1 MRLSPETS
9 TAGPVIRAY
18 APGRITVNE
27 EVVTTSVVLTRER
40 ILHDWPPAGFED
52 LSAPLIDALADLEPE
67 VVLLGTGATLR
78 FPDARVLAG
87 LYHRGIGFEVMGTAA
102 ACRTFNL
109 LSGEGRRVVAAL
121 LMI

>member
-40 ILHDWPPAGFED
+40 ILHDWPPACFED

-78 FPDARVLAG
+78 FPDARIRAG

>member
-1 MRLSPETS
+1 MRFSPETS
-9 TAGPVIRAY
+9 IAGPLIRAY
-18 APGRITVNE
+18 APGRITLDK

-40 ILHDWPPAGFED
+40 ILHDWPPARFED
-52 LSAPLIDALADLEPE
+52 LSAPIIDALADLDPE

-78 FPDARVLAG
+78 FPDPRILAG
-87 LYHRGIGFEVMGTAA
+87 LYRKGIGFEVMDTAA
-102 ACRTFNL
+102 ACRTFNI

>member
-1 MRLSPETS
+1 MRLSPETN

-27 EVVTTSVVLTRER
+27 EVITTSVVLTRER
-40 ILHDWPPAGFED
+40 ILHDWPPACFED
-52 LSAPLIDALADLEPE
+52 LSAPLIDALADLDPE
-67 VVLLGTGATLR
+67 VVLLGTGATLH
-78 FPDARVLAG
+78 FPDARILAG
-87 LYHRGIGFEVMGTAA
+87 LYHKRIGFEVMDTAA
-102 ACRTFNL
+102 ACRTFNI